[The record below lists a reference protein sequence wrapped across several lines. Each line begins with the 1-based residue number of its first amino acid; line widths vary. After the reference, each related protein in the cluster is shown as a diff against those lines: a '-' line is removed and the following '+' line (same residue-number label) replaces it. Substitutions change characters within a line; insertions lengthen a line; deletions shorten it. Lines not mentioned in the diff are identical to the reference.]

1 MVALV
6 RELAEH
12 GVDLVDP
19 GGVEVGGRLVEHQ
32 HGRGECQRARDR
44 EPLPAAARQHVGV
57 VGTSVPEAD
66 ELEGPLGALEH
77 LGGGHEA
84 VLGSERHLVEEGAG
98 DHLRVGI
105 LEDHR
110 DVLAELGH
118 RAIPGV
124 GARDPYRSL
133 EAGGDRVRHEAVERE
148 RERRLAAARR
158 AEHEHDLAG
167 ADVERDA
174 VGRRPRRIVVAD
186 AHGIQLEERGGGH
199 GRIPDRGRRGRRRA
213 EAAPTMPA

>member
-1 MVALV
+1 MA
-6 RELAEH
+6 
-12 GVDLVDP
+12 
-19 GGVEVGGRLVEHQ
+19 VGSSSTST
-32 HGRGECQRARDR
+32 GEASASAHAIASRCRPPPDSTF
-44 EPLPAAARQHVGV
+44 GV

-66 ELEGPLGALEH
+66 ELEGPLGAFEH

-84 VLGSERHLVEEGAG
+84 VLGSERHLVEERAG

-105 LEDHR
+105 LEDHG

-124 GARDPYRSL
+124 GARDPHRSL

-148 RERRLAAARR
+148 RERRLAAAGW
-158 AEHEHDLAG
+158 AEYEHDLAG

-174 VGRRPRRIVVAD
+174 VGCRPRRIVVAD
-186 AHGIQLEERGGGH
+186 AHGIQLEERGIGQGWP
-199 GRIPDRGRRGRRRA
+199 GSGLADDPRRGIRS
-213 EAAPTMPA
+213 